1 MKCVIEGNNVKVFGK
16 ALHALSRIGNELW
29 LDPLEKGLAVR
40 SVNMA
45 HSAYACFLFSPLFF
59 QQYTQGAELPR
70 DPTNLKCKLAMKSVL
85 PLFRCLATIERN
97 VKRCKI
103 SISLPDSRV
112 IFQFFCRHGITKTH
126 NLGFQEC
133 EPLQAVFPVHLCPN
147 VLKAQARLL
156 GDIVMHFPVYQEEVT
171 LTLSPMRV
179 NVKNF
184 YEEDKELMKAMHTEM
199 SLNPEEFDYFQ
210 VGVDSDITF
219 CLKELRGLLSFAE
232 SYCLPV
238 AIHFGLPGKPISF
251 SVVDMVLEASV
262 VLATLADP
270 ESRTP
275 SQAPGP
281 QEEART
287 PGAPGCGGE
296 TDSRSPAAS
305 QPPVQGDITPRLGPV
320 EQLVAS
326 SQGSPVFSGQARM
339 RELLG
344 LHSRAHVDDR
354 GEVRADGGLGSQEP
368 AKTTPAP
375 PATLKFCSLLF
386 AAVSGPQG
394 GGGTAA
400 APSLARCSD
409 SEEEEGHDAGF
420 DADPR
425 PPESHASAG
434 RREI

>member
-1 MKCVIEGNNVKVFGK
+1 MKCVIEGNSVKVFGK
-16 ALHALSRIGNELW
+16 ALHALSRIGDEIW
-29 LDPLEKGLAVR
+29 LDPLEIGLALR

-59 QQYTQGAELPR
+59 QQYRPGAELPQN
-70 DPTNLKCKLAMKSVL
+70 PGNLKCKLTMKSVL

-97 VKRCKI
+97 VERCKI

-112 IFQFFCRHGITKTH
+112 IFQFFCKHGITKTH

-133 EPLQAVFPVHLCPN
+133 EPLQAVFLAHLCPN

-171 LTLSPMRV
+171 LTLSPTRV
-179 NVKNF
+179 KFKNF
-184 YEEDKELMKAMHTEM
+184 YEEEKELMKAMHTEM
-199 SLNPEEFDYFQ
+199 SLNPEEFEYFQ

-238 AIHFGLPGKPISF
+238 AIHFGSPGKPVSF
-251 SVVDMVLEASV
+251 SVEDMVLEASV

-275 SQAPGP
+275 SQTPGL

-287 PGAPGCGGE
+287 PAAPGCGGRME
-296 TDSRSPAAS
+296 SHDCTAS
-305 QPPVQGDITPRLGPV
+305 QPPAGVDVTPHKGPAEERV
-320 EQLVAS
+320 TS
-326 SQGSPVFSGQARM
+326 SQGSPVFSGPAHM
-339 RELLG
+339 RHLLKLHG
-344 LHSRAHVDDR
+344 LGGVS
-354 GEVRADGGLGSQEP
+354 DGGKVWGQGGPGLQEP
-368 AKTTPAP
+368 ATGTPVP
-375 PATLKFCSLLF
+375 PATLKFRSLLF
-386 AAVSGPQG
+386 GAVSSPRGNSGVP
-394 GGGTAA
+394 
-400 APSLARCSD
+400 APPTLVCSSD
-409 SEEEEGHDAGF
+409 TEDETEEDKVLHS
-420 DADPR
+420 PKNVT
-425 PPESHASAG
+425 STG

>member
-16 ALHALSRIGNELW
+16 ALHALSRIGHEVW
-29 LDPLEKGLAVR
+29 LDPLEKGLAMR

-45 HSAYACFLFSPLFF
+45 HSAYAYFLFSPLFF
-59 QQYTQGAELPR
+59 QHYTQEADLPH
-70 DPTNLKCKLAMKSVL
+70 DPKDLKCKLAMKSVL

-133 EPLQAVFPVHLCPN
+133 APLQAVFQVHLCPN

-156 GDIVMHFPVYQEEVT
+156 GDIIMHFPVYQEEVT

-179 NVKNF
+179 DVKNF
-184 YEEDKELMKAMHTEM
+184 YEEDKELMRGMHTEM
-199 SLNPEEFDYFQ
+199 SLHPEEFDYFQ

-238 AIHFGLPGKPISF
+238 AIHFGSPGKPVSF

-275 SQAPGP
+275 SQAAGP
-281 QEEART
+281 QEEAKT
-287 PGAPGCGGE
+287 HAAPGCGGE
-296 TDSRSPAAS
+296 ADSRGPAAS
-305 QPPVQGDITPRLGPV
+305 QPLVQADVTPRLGPV
-320 EQLVAS
+320 GELVAS
-326 SQGSPVFSGQARM
+326 SQGSPVFSGPARM
-339 RELLG
+339 RDLLYLHRRG
-344 LHSRAHVDDR
+344 LVHDG
-354 GEVRADGGLGSQEP
+354 GEVRGQQPTA
-368 AKTTPAP
+368 ATPVP
-375 PATLKFCSLLF
+375 PAALKLCSLLF
-386 AAVSGPQG
+386 GAVSRQQG
-394 GGGTAA
+394 DGGVPA
-400 APSLARCSD
+400 APSLVCSSD
-409 SEEEEGHDAGF
+409 TEDEVGF
-420 DADPR
+420 DTSPR
-425 PPESHASAG
+425 PPEMKTSAG

>member
-1 MKCVIEGNNVKVFGK
+1 M
-16 ALHALSRIGNELW
+16 LHN
-29 LDPLEKGLAVR
+29 
-40 SVNMA
+40 
-45 HSAYACFLFSPLFF
+45 
-59 QQYTQGAELPR
+59 T
-70 DPTNLKCKLAMKSVL
+70 
-85 PLFRCLATIERN
+85 
-97 VKRCKI
+97 
-103 SISLPDSRV
+103 
-112 IFQFFCRHGITKTH
+112 GITKTH

-184 YEEDKELMKAMHTEM
+184 YEEDKGLMKAMYTEM

-210 VGVDSDITF
+210 VGVDSEITF

-238 AIHFGLPGKPISF
+238 AIHFGSPGKSLRCVGCSDCVRELRLSGLGLVTHKQGKLSDRCWKETIKQRPVSF

-270 ESRTP
+270 ESRNS

-287 PGAPGCGGE
+287 PAAPGYGGE
-296 TDSRSPAAS
+296 TDSRSPAVS
-305 QPPVQGDITPRLGPV
+305 QPPVQANVTPHSGPV
-320 EQLVAS
+320 KELVTS
-326 SQGSPVFSGQARM
+326 SQGSPVFSGLAHM
-339 RELLG
+339 RDLLH
-344 LHSRAHVDDR
+344 LHSRGLVDDR
-354 GEVRADGGLGSQEP
+354 GEVGGHSEPGLQEP
-368 AKTTPAP
+368 AAAAPVP

-386 AAVSGPQG
+386 GAVSGQQG
-394 GGGTAA
+394 DRGVPAV
-400 APSLARCSD
+400 PSLVCSSD
-409 SEEEEGHDAGF
+409 TEEEAGYE
-420 DADPR
+420 AGPR
-425 PPESHASAG
+425 PPEIRTSAG